1 MSHLVIV
8 AFVSY
13 IIGMIENYAGWDY
26 DIEKMMMKAMYHDV
40 PEVITGDIITPTK
53 QAVDGF
59 TLVLEEVE
67 TQMLDDYL
75 FSYLSDDYKENIA
88 EYMLHPFSDKLGR
101 VVKYADV
108 LSALLEAR
116 LESHHGNADFN
127 EVSENLLGKAYSFKN
142 SGVDFIIQEMLLW
155 FDKDEIDISLR

>member
-1 MSHLVIV
+1 
-8 AFVSY
+8 
-13 IIGMIENYAGWDY
+13 
-26 DIEKMMMKAMYHDV
+26 MMKAMYHDV

-75 FSYLSDDYKENIA
+75 FSYISDDYKEHIA
-88 EYMLHPFSDKLGR
+88 EYMLQPFSDKLGR

-142 SGVDFIIQEMLLW
+142 SGVDFIIQEMLL
-155 FDKDEIDISLR
+155 